1 MIPSF
6 YICIRF
12 IKTTTIMKKI
22 LLFTIALFVTM
33 SLGAQEKVY
42 SVVSLLKVNFEGVV
56 PNYTPEE
63 DNLTIVESTAE
74 GLAITNPRPFD
85 SRIWHSKMILT
96 DENLT
101 FQKKHNYL
109 VRLTVKVP
117 HMNNSN
123 DRGAYVVEMGSRERH
138 IGPEVVVYG
147 GDDFQI
153 IDVEVPNLAY
163 NIEGDGYIAL
173 RTMWVPGITILKEIE
188 LFEIIQEGTEP
199 DSPIKFEKDWSGL
212 PEDQW
217 GPLYVWTYTYPE
229 DSPAEITNEGLV
241 ITNPTVQ
248 AQVWQPQTIVTD
260 EAFTLE
266 QNHDYIV
273 RLTLKVPSEGT
284 YQMNLGSWSTNYSCQ
299 VPVYP
304 NDDFQTIDFEFPG
317 FGDDI
322 KEGYRVDDC
331 HALLQVGWVA
341 GATVV
346 KKVVVFE
353 KDKDAFMAAKETG
366 IEEVKAMNTK
376 KVDGSIYNLAGQ
388 KVSPSYKGIV
398 IRNGKK
404 VVQGR
409 D

>member
-1 MIPSF
+1 M
-6 YICIRF
+6 
-12 IKTTTIMKKI
+12 IMKNI
-22 LLFTIALFVTM
+22 LLIIAALFATT
-33 SLGAQEKVY
+33 SLGAQEKDY

-117 HMNNSN
+117 HMSDDPLK
-123 DRGAYVVEMGSRERH
+123 DRGAYVVEVGNRDNH
-138 IGPEVVVYG
+138 IGPQVVVYG

-153 IDVEVPNLAY
+153 IDVEVPNFVY
-163 NIEGDGYIAL
+163 DIQGDGYIAL
-173 RTMWVPGITILKEIE
+173 RTMWVPGITILKEME
-188 LFEIIQEGTEP
+188 LFEIIQEGNEQ
-199 DSPIKFEKDWSGL
+199 DSPIKYEKDWSGL

-217 GPLYVWTYTYPE
+217 GPLYVGWASDDTPV
-229 DSPAEITNEGLV
+229 AEITSEGLV

-248 AQVWQPQTIVTD
+248 AQVWQPQTIVSD

-266 QNHDYIV
+266 QNHDYVV

-284 YQMNLGSWSTNYSCQ
+284 YQMNLGSWSTNSTCQ
-299 VPVYP
+299 VPVCP
-304 NDDFQTIDFEFPG
+304 DDDFQTIDFEFPDFVPN

-322 KEGYRVDDC
+322 EEGYRVDNC
-331 HALLQVGWVA
+331 RALLQVGWVA

-346 KKVVVFE
+346 KQVVVFE

-366 IEEVKAMNTK
+366 IEDVKAVNIK
-376 KVDGSIYNLAGQ
+376 KADGAIYNLAGQ
-388 KVSPSYKGIV
+388 KVSASYKGIV
-398 IRNGKK
+398 IKNRKK
-404 VVQGR
+404 VVIK
-409 D
+409 

>member
-1 MIPSF
+1 M
-6 YICIRF
+6 
-12 IKTTTIMKKI
+12 IMKNI
-22 LLFTIALFVTM
+22 LLIIAALFVTM

-147 GDDFQI
+147 GDDFQV
-153 IDVEVPNLAY
+153 IDVEVPNFVY
-163 NIEGDGYIAL
+163 DIQGDGYIAL
-173 RTMWVPGITILKEIE
+173 RTMWVSGITILKEME
-188 LFEIIQEGTEP
+188 LFEIIQEGNEQ
-199 DSPIKFEKDWSGL
+199 DSPIKYEKDWSGL

-217 GPLYVWTYTYPE
+217 GPLYVGWASDDTPV
-229 DSPAEITNEGLV
+229 AEITSEGLV

-248 AQVWQPQTIVTD
+248 AQIWQPQTIVSD

-266 QNHDYIV
+266 QNHDYVV

-284 YQMNLGSWSTNYSCQ
+284 YQVVLGNWSTNTTYQ
-299 VPVYP
+299 VPVCP
-304 NDDFQTIDFEFPG
+304 DDDFQTVDFGFPTYTVDYG
-317 FGDDI
+317 STNNLDHE
-322 KEGYRVDDC
+322 KEGYRVNDC
-331 HALLQVGWVA
+331 HVLLQVGWVA

-346 KKVVVFE
+346 KQVMVFE
-353 KDKDAFMAAKETG
+353 KDKEAFLAAKETG
-366 IEEVKAMNTK
+366 IEEVKTAKTT
-376 KVDGSIYNLAGQ
+376 KVDGAIYNLAGQ
-388 KVSPSYKGIV
+388 KVNASYKGIV
-398 IRNGKK
+398 IKNGKRYLVK
-404 VVQGR
+404 
-409 D
+409 